1 MLRSAYALLLLS
13 ALTACQVPPAVVP
26 AASGTF
32 TTIIPLDADAV
43 WRGEPDACRGD
54 VGPVEDCLRETME
67 ATGATPMALAA
78 SARMAERGEAGYI
91 GRWQTIDGIGVATTE
106 FPFRANT
113 NQGTWLVDAA
123 RRISDVDADPLA
135 AADSDRADVAAFRAA
150 HPEAMAFA
158 PARLEAQTPLDGGGV
173 RLVFVTPMRTCH
185 ACADVG
191 TLQVGYDFD
200 DARRFTGRHVI
211 ALR

>member
-1 MLRSAYALLLLS
+1 MPRLAYALLLS
-13 ALTACQVPPAVVP
+13 ALTACQAPPAVVP
-26 AASGTF
+26 EASGTF
-32 TTIIPLDADAV
+32 TTTIPLDADAV
-43 WRGEPDACRGD
+43 WRGALDSCRGD
-54 VGPVEDCLRETME
+54 VGPVESCLRATME
-67 ATGATPMALAA
+67 AAGASEMALAA

-91 GRWQTIDGIGVATTE
+91 ARWQTIDGVGVASTE

-135 AADSDRADVAAFRAA
+135 SADSDRADVAAFRAA

>member
-1 MLRSAYALLLLS
+1 MPRFAYALMLLS
-13 ALTACQVPPAVVP
+13 ALAACQVPPAVVP
-26 AASGTF
+26 EASGTF
-32 TTIIPLDADAV
+32 TTTIPLDADAV
-43 WRGEPDACRGD
+43 WRGEPDTCRGD
-54 VGPVEDCLRETME
+54 VGPVDDCLRATME
-67 ATGATPMALAA
+67 AAGASPMALAA

-91 GRWQTIDGIGVATTE
+91 ARWQTIEGIGVATTE

-135 AADSDRADVAAFRAA
+135 AADSNHADVVAFRAA
-150 HPEAMAFA
+150 HPEALAFA
-158 PARLEAQTPLDGGGV
+158 PARLEARTPLDGGGM

-191 TLQVGYDFD
+191 TLRVGYDFD
-200 DARRFTGRHVI
+200 DARRFTGRQVI
-211 ALR
+211 SLR

>member
-1 MLRSAYALLLLS
+1 MSRFACALLLLS
-13 ALTACQVPPAVVP
+13 ALAACQVPPAVVP

-32 TTIIPLDADAV
+32 TTIVPLDASAV
-43 WRGEPDACRGD
+43 WRGASDTCRGGA
-54 VGPVEDCLRETME
+54 GPVDDCLRATME
-67 ATGATPMALAA
+67 AAGASPTALAA
-78 SARMAERGEAGYI
+78 SARMAEGGEAGYI
-91 GRWQTIDGIGVATTE
+91 VQWQTVDGIDMATTE

-113 NQGTWLVDAA
+113 NHGTWLIDAA

-135 AADSDRADVAAFRAA
+135 AADTNRADIAAFRAA

-158 PARLEAQTPLDGGGV
+158 PARLETRTLLESGGV

-191 TLQVGYDFD
+191 TLRVGYDFD
-200 DARRFTGRHVI
+200 DARRFTGRHVL